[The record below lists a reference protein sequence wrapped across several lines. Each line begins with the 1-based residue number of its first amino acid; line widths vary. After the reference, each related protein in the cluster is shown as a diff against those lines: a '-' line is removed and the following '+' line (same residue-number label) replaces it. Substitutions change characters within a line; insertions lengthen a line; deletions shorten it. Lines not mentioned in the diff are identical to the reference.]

1 MSNATKTIL
10 DLYEPP
16 DATPDGRSRRAREA
30 AVNKTLVFRRFYRRY
45 FATLTNNL
53 RTTYGSGP
61 PDPEEVA
68 QQAFDK
74 LLSRDGLDDIADL
87 EGFVWICARNI
98 IMSEKRAARVRQNNK
113 EQVALRFFGATCDEF
128 DPERVFMAKEQLA
141 LVMEA
146 LEGMPERRRRIFILN
161 RVHGLTPEQAGRR
174 CGVSRSSAVRHIAV
188 ATAIIAEALV
198 LAGGQDAEKGGA
210 A

>member
-1 MSNATKTIL
+1 MPNAAKTIL
-10 DLYEPP
+10 DLYES
-16 DATPDGRSRRAREA
+16 DTTPGERAHQKGESP
-30 AVNKTLVFRRFYRRY
+30 VNKTLVFKRFYRRY
-45 FATLTNNL
+45 FATLASNL
-53 RTTYGSGP
+53 RATYGAGP

-68 QQAFDK
+68 QRAFDR
-74 LLSRDGLDDIADL
+74 LLARESLDDIADL
-87 EGFVWICARNI
+87 EGFVWICARNV
-98 IMSEKRAARVRQNNK
+98 IMSEKRAERVRQNNK

-128 DPERVFMAKEQLA
+128 DPERVLMAKEQLA

-146 LEGMPERRRRIFILN
+146 LEAMPERRRRIFMLN

-188 ATAIIAEALV
+188 ATAIIAETLV
-198 LAGGQDAEKGGA
+198 LATGQDTEKGTA